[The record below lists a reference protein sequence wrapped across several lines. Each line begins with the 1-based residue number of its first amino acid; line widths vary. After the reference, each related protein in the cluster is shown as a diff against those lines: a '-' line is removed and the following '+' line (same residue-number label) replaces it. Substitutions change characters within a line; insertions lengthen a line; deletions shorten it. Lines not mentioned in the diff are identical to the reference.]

1 MINHRN
7 RHWIAVIFLLILLAS
22 ACKSEPEI
30 LVTADQ
36 ETTYFPSSE
45 WRVSS
50 PEEQGVD
57 AKMLVQMLDEIEQ
70 HGWDVDNITIIRHGY
85 KIFDDSPGSYKPDEP
100 HLLYSCTKSV
110 VSTLVGIAIEQ
121 GHIKD
126 VNVLLTGLFPNREI
140 QNLNPKKKEMTLAH
154 LLSMTSGF
162 ECRDSY
168 LYGWEGLN
176 EMMRSDDWVQHVLD
190 LPMAHPPGTHF
201 EYCNGVSNLL
211 SAIVQESTGMHTA
224 KFAEQHLFGPLGI
237 YEYFWEEDPAGIP
250 LGFSELYLKPT
261 DMARMGYLF
270 LQEGVWND
278 EEIVSS
284 DWVTNA
290 TTERIDATLQDGYGY
305 QWWIDD
311 SGYYMA
317 LGYRGQ
323 FIFVLPQ
330 YDMVAVF
337 VSDPETGNFEAPE
350 ELLINYII
358 PATLSN

>member
-1 MINHRN
+1 MKNHRN
-7 RHWIAVIFLLILLAS
+7 RLWITAFFLLILLAS

-30 LVTADQ
+30 LPTNDQ
-36 ETTYFPSSE
+36 ETTYFPASE

-50 PEEQGVD
+50 PDEQGVD
-57 AKMLVQMLDEIEQ
+57 AKMLNQMLEEIEQ
-70 HGWDVDNITIIRHGY
+70 QDWNVDNITIIRHGY
-85 KIFDDSPGSYKPDEP
+85 KIFDESLGSYQPDEL

-110 VSTLVGIAIEQ
+110 VSTLVGIAVEQ
-121 GHIKD
+121 GHISSVD
-126 VNVLLTGLFPNREI
+126 VSLTDLFPNREI
-140 QNLNPKKKEMTLAH
+140 QNLDSHKKKMTLEH

-190 LPMAHPPGTHF
+190 LPMIYTPGTHF

-211 SAIVQESTGMHTA
+211 SAIIQENTGMHTEA
-224 KFAEQHLFGPLGI
+224 FAEDYLFGPLGI
-237 YEYFWEEDPAGIP
+237 EEYFWEEDPAGIP
-250 LGFSELYLKPT
+250 LGFSELYLKPS
-261 DMARMGYLF
+261 DMARIGYLF
-270 LQEGVWND
+270 LQEGEWNS

-284 DWVTNA
+284 EWVTNA
-290 TTERIDATLQDGYGY
+290 TTEWIDATLQDGYGY

-311 SGYYMA
+311 AGYYMA

-337 VSDPETGNFEAPE
+337 VSDAEVGDFEAPE
-350 ELLINYII
+350 YLLINYII
-358 PATLSN
+358 PAAASN